1 MSCLARFSSM
11 REASTSIAVYTVLGS
26 VNIVLA
32 FLTIFGNSLMLN
44 CLRKCQSIHA
54 PTKALFCSL
63 ALSDLGVGLFA
74 FPLSAVYCF
83 AVAFSNMDLFCNI
96 QGPYAMFSSCLGSLS
111 FLSMTA
117 LALDR
122 FYALKFR
129 LTYRQ
134 VITFKRTLRVLA
146 ACWIFGIAWPFTY
159 LLNER
164 VIFITA
170 IAIIFCCIVIT
181 SISCI
186 RTYLGIRHH
195 QKQLHAQQLPAAK
208 QNGGNQFITGR
219 YKKSINTI
227 TFIFCLLLACY
238 LPYFTA
244 VVIVTATALNS
255 DTTLAF
261 NITAGIV
268 YLNSLLNPILFCWRI
283 KEIREEVLIFL
294 RPCFPCQIFKV
305 RPSPGVTR
313 RHHEPTGDITIL
325 RMNRIA
331 HLDTWV

>member
-1 MSCLARFSSM
+1 
-11 REASTSIAVYTVLGS
+11 
-26 VNIVLA
+26 
-32 FLTIFGNSLMLN
+32 MLN

-74 FPLSAVYCF
+74 FPFFAVHCF
-83 AVAFSNMDLFCNI
+83 AVAFSNVDLFCNI
-96 QGPYAMFSSCLGSLS
+96 QGPYAIFSSCLGSVS

-134 VITFKRTLRVLA
+134 VITFKRTLQVLA

-159 LLNER
+159 LVNER
-164 VIFITA
+164 VIFVTT
-170 IAIIFCCIVIT
+170 IAIISCCIVIT

-195 QKQLHAQQLPAAK
+195 QKQLHAQHLPAVQ

-238 LPYFTA
+238 LPYFIA
-244 VVIVTATALNS
+244 VGTTIATVSSS

-261 NITAGIV
+261 NITAEIV
-268 YLNSLLNPILFCWRI
+268 YLHSLLNPILYCWRI
-283 KEIREEVLIFL
+283 KEIREEVLVVL
-294 RPCFPCQIFKV
+294 CPCFPCQIFAV

-313 RHHEPTGDITIL
+313 RHHEPTSDITIL
-325 RMNRIA
+325 RLNRIT
-331 HLDTWV
+331 HLDTWL

>member
-1 MSCLARFSSM
+1 M
-11 REASTSIAVYTVLGS
+11 REASTSTVVYTVLGS

-74 FPLSAVYCF
+74 FPLFAVYCF
-83 AVAFSNMDLFCNI
+83 AVAFSNVDLFCNI
-96 QGPYAMFSSCLGSLS
+96 QGPYAIFSSCLGSVS

-134 VITFKRTLRVLA
+134 VVTFKRTLRVLT
-146 ACWIFGIAWPFTY
+146 ACWIFGIAWPLTW

-164 VIFITA
+164 VTFITA
-170 IAIIFCCIVIT
+170 ITIIFCCVVIT

-195 QKQLHAQQLPAAK
+195 QNQLHAQ

-244 VVIVTATALNS
+244 VGIVMTTASNS
-255 DTTLAF
+255 DTILAF

-268 YLNSLLNPILFCWRI
+268 YLNSLLNPILYCWRI
-283 KEIREEVLIFL
+283 KEIREEVLIVL
-294 RPCFPCQIFKV
+294 RQRFPAQVFEV
-305 RPSPGVTR
+305 RFYEGVTR
-313 RHHEPTGDITIL
+313 RHHEPTRDITIPRL
-325 RMNRIA
+325 NRIT
-331 HLDTWV
+331 HLDTWL